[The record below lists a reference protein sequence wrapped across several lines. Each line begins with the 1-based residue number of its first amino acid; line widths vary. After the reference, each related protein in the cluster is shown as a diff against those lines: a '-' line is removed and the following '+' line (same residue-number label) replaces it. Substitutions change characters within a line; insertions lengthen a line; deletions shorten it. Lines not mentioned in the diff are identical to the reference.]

1 MAKEDRMVGDLEY
14 RALLAADIEHSAG
27 RGDPALRRIRDVLFT
42 ELRASVEY
50 SGIDWD
56 GCVRRDLGDGM
67 VLTAPRGTPL
77 TSLIQPLTAQLSQ
90 RLRAHNRESSELTR
104 VRARVVVH
112 AGHVRVEDDTVTGQ
126 PLEVL
131 ARLLD
136 APNAKKALL
145 DAPQSVSVALLV
157 SQHVHDEAVQH
168 GYLGI
173 DPDDFHRI
181 PITVKEYSG
190 YGWLHL
196 PGAGAISL
204 GTAPVEPDEVRSKMV
219 NKASGHGT
227 IIANQG
233 GDQNFRI
240 TKRS

>member
-1 MAKEDRMVGDLEY
+1 MGGDLEY
-14 RALLAADIEHSAG
+14 RALLATDIEHSAG

-56 GCVRRDLGDGM
+56 GCLRRDLGDGM
-67 VLTAPRGTPL
+67 VLTAPRDTPL

-90 RLRAHNRESSELTR
+90 RLRAHNRESSDLTK
-104 VRARVVVH
+104 VRARIAVH
-112 AGHVRVEDDTVTGQ
+112 AGHVRVDGDAVTGQ

-145 DAPQSVSVALLV
+145 EAPQSVSVALLV

-173 DPDDFHRI
+173 DPDDFQRI

-190 YGWLHL
+190 YGWLQL
-196 PGAGAISL
+196 PGTGAISIE
-204 GTAPVEPDEVRSKMV
+204 TAQEKLDQARSKMV

-233 GDQNFRI
+233 GDQHFRI
-240 TKRS
+240 TRRS